1 MHVVI
6 TASVRLGLQTDVL
19 SHTAVVLLLGTAGTI
34 GLTAGLSNAAD
45 PWRRPPTRH
54 DRQLPARPCYDARPR
69 WGLLGRPAY
78 SRGAPVGIFTSSPE
92 A

>member
-69 WGLLGRPAY
+69 WGPAWSAGLFPGRTRWYFHLL
-78 SRGAPVGIFTSSPE
+78 T
-92 A
+92 